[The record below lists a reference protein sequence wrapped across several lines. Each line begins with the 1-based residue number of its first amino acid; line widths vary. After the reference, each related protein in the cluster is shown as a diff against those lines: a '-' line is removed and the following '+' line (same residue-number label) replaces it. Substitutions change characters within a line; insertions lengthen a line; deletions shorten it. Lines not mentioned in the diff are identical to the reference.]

1 MTEKA
6 GIKYSAKFYK
16 KGDLVYVS
24 HLDLMRLFRRAIRR
38 ADFPFFLTGGFTPR
52 VKISMPRA
60 LKLGKESDSEE
71 FEFWLVEER
80 DPAALIEALNSEL
93 PEGVKVTEI
102 NRVQGAGSKAQGASH
117 ES

>member
-1 MTEKA
+1 MNEKA
-6 GIKYSAKFYK
+6 GVRYSAKFYK
-16 KGDLVYVS
+16 KGDLVYIS

-38 ADFPFFLTGGFTPR
+38 ADLPFVLTGGFTPR

-80 DPAALIEALNSEL
+80 EPAALKEALNGEL
-93 PEGVKVTEI
+93 PEGVKITEL
-102 NRVQGAGSKAQGASH
+102 NKR
-117 ES
+117 